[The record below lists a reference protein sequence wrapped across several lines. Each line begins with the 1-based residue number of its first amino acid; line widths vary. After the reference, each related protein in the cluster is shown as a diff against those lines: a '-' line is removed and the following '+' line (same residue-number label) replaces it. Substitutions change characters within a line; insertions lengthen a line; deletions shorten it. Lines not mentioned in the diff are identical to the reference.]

1 MKYMTL
7 ARPRG
12 RHLLALALIA
22 QLGAFSALAQSP
34 RARERANDNARF
46 NRDRTYERD
55 DRRDRDRDED
65 RNRYTQGTRMSDEQ
79 FIAEAYQRGQWEL
92 QLAHRAVQNSQDKS
106 VQTIGHRII
115 NEQTR
120 ANDELKKLAS
130 SKGVSLP
137 QDLTSSQKQTY
148 ERLAGLQGAEF
159 DKAYRQH
166 LNSDYK
172 ETIQMFENAASNGR
186 DGQVRSVASQ
196 YAKLFEEH
204 AEVIGM
210 GSVGTT
216 SDRSYVR
223 GNDTAATANKSNLTG
238 PLSAKDEQFVKRVYR
253 SSQTQVEAAQ
263 LAARKSRDN
272 QVQTMAQSI
281 VSDHREMDR
290 DLMELASR
298 RGAQIPREL
307 GSGQQDELAQLKK
320 LSGNEFDR
328 EYNDYLERS
337 HKNMLQAFDDA
348 AKSNDADVRS
358 FAMKYRDSVQQH
370 LRSANRNGDGSRK

>member
-22 QLGAFSALAQSP
+22 QLGAFSASAQSP

-65 RNRYTQGTRMSDEQ
+65 RNRYTQGARMSDEQ

-148 ERLAGLQGAEF
+148 ERLAGLQG
-159 DKAYRQH
+159 
-166 LNSDYK
+166 
-172 ETIQMFENAASNGR
+172 
-186 DGQVRSVASQ
+186 
-196 YAKLFEEH
+196 
-204 AEVIGM
+204 
-210 GSVGTT
+210 
-216 SDRSYVR
+216 
-223 GNDTAATANKSNLTG
+223 NDSPACRA
-238 PLSAKDEQFVKRVYR
+238 LSSTKH
-253 SSQTQVEAAQ
+253 T
-263 LAARKSRDN
+263 DN
-272 QVQTMAQSI
+272 I
-281 VSDHREMDR
+281 
-290 DLMELASR
+290 
-298 RGAQIPREL
+298 
-307 GSGQQDELAQLKK
+307 
-320 LSGNEFDR
+320 
-328 EYNDYLERS
+328 
-337 HKNMLQAFDDA
+337 
-348 AKSNDADVRS
+348 
-358 FAMKYRDSVQQH
+358 
-370 LRSANRNGDGSRK
+370 